1 MKKETL
7 IILLLFLS
15 ILNLAIISAQNSDVP
30 GMDEAPLV
38 NEIVEGQEKYQ
49 QFTDENRSE
58 YLQKEWRALLEKNT
72 IGKVFFKI
80 FDILSPVFKVILG
93 VDVISWAFFFALAI
107 WLTLFLF
114 LIHPAKAIFNSTPLA
129 VIVAFIIASI
139 CGTSG
144 LIRKATDMLSFVL
157 QNKWIAVL
165 ALVITIILGL
175 VIERLGMKL
184 KKKIQKQKEESEK
197 EKTARSQK
205 IIQTHGKVSQKELES
220 YERGAGI

>member
-114 LIHPAKAIFNSTPLA
+114 LIHPAKAILVSLKEHVKSNIVEVVLRRVCELCEPTSPNSGYHDDA
-129 VIVAFIIASI
+129 AS
-139 CGTSG
+139 G
-144 LIRKATDMLSFVL
+144 
-157 QNKWIAVL
+157 
-165 ALVITIILGL
+165 
-175 VIERLGMKL
+175 
-184 KKKIQKQKEESEK
+184 
-197 EKTARSQK
+197 
-205 IIQTHGKVSQKELES
+205 
-220 YERGAGI
+220 